1 MSKDITLENI
11 GKLLG
16 EGFHKD
22 AIHIA
27 VAPVEAGQ
35 DLTPGQRVKISHIG
49 GKAMAWYCSDD
60 EKCEGVVDPFLSET
74 VKDGQQFFLFLKPGT
89 ITGLRH
95 DWTHPAFPSTAV
107 PTDRSESERW
117 LRDWAERYRADYDD
131 MLHGAVSGEGYCF
144 GDDDGPPQY
153 RNAEAEFWRHVE
165 AVTGKRFAEEHREN
179 TPFRCAC

>member
-1 MSKDITLENI
+1 MSKDVTLDNI

-16 EGFHKD
+16 EGFQKD

-35 DLTPGQRVKISHIG
+35 DLMPGQRVQISHIG
-49 GKAMAWYCSDD
+49 GKAMAWDADD
-60 EKCEGVVDPFLSET
+60 ETCEGVVDPFLKEP
-74 VKDGQQFFLFLKPGT
+74 VKDGERFFIFLVPGT

-95 DWTHPAFPSTAV
+95 DWTHPAFPSLSTSPDKA
-107 PTDRSESERW
+107 ESERW
-117 LRDWAERYRADYDD
+117 LRHWAERYRADYDN
-131 MLHGAVSGEGYCF
+131 MIHGAVSGEGYCF

-153 RNAEAEFWRHVE
+153 RNAEGEFWRHVE
-165 AVTGKRFAEEHREN
+165 NVTGKRFSEQHREN